1 MGKKDSS
8 TAYVFLAG
16 DCPKI
21 WSNDLPQEDDLIVA
35 VDGGYMH
42 AKANGLQP
50 DLLLG
55 DFDSIAAEDLA
66 EAEEHKALLI
76 RWPTAKDFSD
86 AELAFAELS
95 KRKIYKYRIFGA
107 LGGDR
112 LDHMLANLNLLLTLH
127 QQKCKVDIFSGH
139 VHAEFLSN
147 ETKVFNGSPGDQI
160 SLIPYSLVVKDVS
173 FTNVLYPLH
182 SEELFLGKARS
193 ISNEFLGKEAY
204 LTLSDGVLLAIH
216 YRK

>member
-1 MGKKDSS
+1 MVKKDSS
-8 TAYVFLAG
+8 IAYVFLAG

-21 WSNDLPQEDDLIVA
+21 WSNDLPQKDDLIVA
-35 VDGGYMH
+35 VDGGYKH
-42 AKANGLQP
+42 AKGNGLQP

-55 DFDSIAAEDLA
+55 DFDSIDTSDLA
-66 EAEEHKALLI
+66 EAAEQETFLMQ
-76 RWPTAKDFSD
+76 WPTAKDFSD

-95 KRKIYKYRIFGA
+95 KRKVYQYRIFGA

-112 LDHMLANLNLLLTLH
+112 VDHMLANLNLFLSLH
-127 QQKCKVDIFSGH
+127 QQNCKIEIFNGH

-147 ETKVFNGSPGDQI
+147 ETRVFDGSPGDQI
-160 SLIPYSLVVKDVS
+160 SLVPYSPIVKSVS

-182 SEELFLGKARS
+182 SEELFWGKARS
-193 ISNEFLGKEAY
+193 ISNEFIGNEAC
-204 LTLSDGVLLAIH
+204 LTLGEGILLAIH